1 MVDRRRQETP
11 IGPEPK
17 VPEAGAGE
25 KRPAPERRRDRRRSP
40 VDVVTEPFKLL
51 FVDDEEINCLNFR
64 LSFEEEFQIFTAHS
78 GDEALKILEREADL
92 AVLLTDQRMP
102 GMTGVELCIASLG
115 LRPDCLRWIVTA
127 YADLEDILAA
137 INKAHIQYYIL
148 KPWDTEQIRLLLA
161 QAVRARTLLQANRML
176 QENLSWRNQQ
186 LDTANSKLREAE
198 LRLRALSASLIQAQ
212 ETERRRI
219 ALELHDELGQEL
231 TALKLG
237 LRLLETNCQEKCS
250 SPEELTA
257 NYAELR
263 LQLNRAME
271 NVRRLSQD
279 LSPIQIENLGL
290 DSALDAL
297 VESTC
302 RRSGLEA
309 AGSRVPIGALFT
321 LPEQRLIYRMLQEA
335 LNNVVK
341 HAAAQRLAVEIG
353 LIQGQITLRVVDD
366 GRGFDARIAGRPAA
380 GQGMGL
386 SALQERAYMLGGRME
401 LASRPGQGT
410 RLEIIL
416 PERRQR
422 EGETS

>member
-1 MVDRRRQETP
+1 MQ
-11 IGPEPK
+11 
-17 VPEAGAGE
+17 
-25 KRPAPERRRDRRRSP
+25 ERRRDRRRSP
-40 VDVVTEPFKLL
+40 VDAVKEPFKLL

-64 LSFEEEFQIFTAHS
+64 LTFEEKFQVFTARS
-78 GDEALKILEREADL
+78 GDEALAILEREADI

-102 GMTGVELCIASLG
+102 GMTGVDLCIASLA

-161 QAVRARTLLQANRML
+161 QAVRGRTLLLSNRTL
-176 QENLSWRNQQ
+176 QENLSWRNRQ
-186 LDTANSKLREAE
+186 LDTANAKLKEAE
-198 LRLRALSASLIQAQ
+198 ARLRALSANLIHAQ

-237 LRLLETNCQEKCS
+237 LRLLETNWQEGSS
-250 SPEELTA
+250 SPQELTA
-257 NYAELR
+257 DYAELR

-297 VESTC
+297 LETTC
-302 RRSGLEA
+302 RRSGLK
-309 AGSRVPIGALFT
+309 AGGARIAIGSLFA

-341 HAAAQRLAVEIG
+341 HAAAQRVTVDIG
-353 LIQGQITLRVVDD
+353 QGQGQITLRVVDD
-366 GRGFDARIAGRPAA
+366 GRGFDARIAEQPAP

-386 SALQERAYMLGGRME
+386 SALQERAYMLGGRMV
-401 LASRPGQGT
+401 LASQPGQGT

-416 PERRQR
+416 PEQR
-422 EGETS
+422 TPADTTA